1 MFEFCVEFFHF
12 SQVVLDLA
20 VLLYSQLVVKDGR
33 KEADQVAV
41 RWFEGPVAGDHLQN
55 FKWLELVPS
64 LFALH
69 ELDCQG
75 SELFSALSVFV
86 FLMLFKVRS

>member
-1 MFEFCVEFFHF
+1 VAYFAVRLFTNDEISRLKLIMFEFCVEFFHF

-41 RWFEGPVAGDHLQN
+41 R
-55 FKWLELVPS
+55 
-64 LFALH
+64 
-69 ELDCQG
+69 
-75 SELFSALSVFV
+75 
-86 FLMLFKVRS
+86 

>member
-41 RWFEGPVAGDHLQN
+41 R
-55 FKWLELVPS
+55 
-64 LFALH
+64 
-69 ELDCQG
+69 
-75 SELFSALSVFV
+75 
-86 FLMLFKVRS
+86 